1 MVYTMKYYDPIK
13 DKLIFIG
20 SSADPNFWTKHWERY
35 FKDSTYYSQ
44 DFRKSFPVRVTKKH
58 LSKNSCVIDAGCG
71 SGSVTIGLAQEGYK
85 SIGLDFSEKTI
96 GKLQQ
101 IATGPNMQF
110 IHDDVFQMESID
122 DGVIDGY
129 WSLGVIEHFWDG
141 YDDILFQAHRVLR
154 EDGMLFLTFPT
165 ISSLRRL
172 KCKLGCYPKLTTTR
186 EPKDFYQFALN
197 KYNVIN
203 DLKKSGFSIIEVKG
217 FDAMKGIKDELPV
230 FRTFFQRIYSNRKLS
245 AKIFRFVFTL
255 IFGGFA
261 GHATLIVAKKC
272 S

>member
-1 MVYTMKYYDPIK
+1 MKYYDSIK

-20 SSADPNFWTKHWERY
+20 SRADPNFWSKHWEQY
-35 FKDSTYYSQ
+35 FEDSDYHLQ
-44 DFRKSFPVRVTKKH
+44 DFRKTFPVRVTKKY
-58 LSKNSCVIDAGCG
+58 LSTNSCVIDAGCG
-71 SGSVTIGLAQEGYK
+71 SGSVSIGLAQEGYQ

-96 GKLQQ
+96 AKLKKVV
-101 IATGPNMQF
+101 TFPNVQF
-110 IHDDVFQMESID
+110 IHDDVFQMERIA

-129 WSLGVIEHFWDG
+129 WSLGVIEHFWEG
-141 YDDILFQAHRVLR
+141 YDEILVHAHRVLK
-154 EDGMLFLTFPT
+154 EEGMLFLTFPS
-165 ISSLRRL
+165 ISPLRRL
-172 KCKLGCYPKLTTTR
+172 KCLAGCYPELKVTR

-217 FDAMKGIKDELPV
+217 IDAVKGMKDEVPLV
-230 FRTFFQRIYSNRKLS
+230 RTYLQRIYSSRKFS

-255 IFGGFA
+255 IFGRFS
-261 GHATLIVAKKC
+261 GHVTLIVAKKC